1 MKQKHIH
8 TYRENRLMAAKG
20 KVGRKTDWEIGIS
33 RYELICIGWINNKV
47 LLYSMG
53 NYIQYPIKTTMEK
66 DIKKNIYICITVT
79 VMYSRN

>member
-1 MKQKHIH
+1 MSISMKQKHIH

-20 KVGRKTDWEIGIS
+20 EVRCGRNG
-33 RYELICIGWINNKV
+33 LGVIGWINNKV